1 VKTVSA
7 TDAKNRFG
15 DLLEES
21 AEGPVRIEK
30 NGRPVAYVISVD
42 DYDLAKDLIGLA
54 RVKQLIASAD
64 EKVLAVLRG
73 FSSGAIPR
81 QAAIRALSLN
91 GYGQLLRALS
101 ASGIAPPSAP
111 GIQRKKMADAFLDI
125 LHG

>member
-1 VKTVSA
+1 MKTVTA

-21 AEGPVRIEK
+21 TVGPVRIEK
-30 NGRPVAYVISVD
+30 NGRPVAYVLSVD

-54 RVKQLIASAD
+54 RVKQLIAGGD
-64 EKVLAVLRG
+64 QKVLAVLRG

-81 QAAIRALSLN
+81 QAAISSLRLN

-101 ASGIAPPSAP
+101 AAGIAAPSVP
-111 GIQRKKMADAFLDI
+111 EDRRKKMTDAFLDV